1 MSGKC
6 IVVTSGKGGVGKTTS
21 TTNIGSALA
30 MYGPKVVLI
39 DTDIGLRNL
48 DLLIGLE
55 NRILYDL
62 THVIE
67 GKCPVRKALIKHK
80 KLENLSFLPAS
91 MSRDKEEI
99 QPEQVKAIVEDL
111 KSDFDYI
118 IVDCA
123 AGIDQGFKIAVAG
136 ADEAVVITTPEM
148 SAVRDADRV
157 VAKLEGSGISKSR
170 LVVNRVR
177 PDMVKRKDMMEVD
190 DVLEFL
196 GIELLGVVPDDE
208 SIIISTNRGEPA
220 VLDDKSKAGKAF
232 RDIALRLMGT
242 EVPMDN
248 FDEPEGFWT
257 RFKKMIGLDKS

>member
-21 TTNIGSALA
+21 TANIGSALA

-99 QPEQVKAIVEDL
+99 QPEQVKAIV
-111 KSDFDYI
+111 
-118 IVDCA
+118 
-123 AGIDQGFKIAVAG
+123 
-136 ADEAVVITTPEM
+136 
-148 SAVRDADRV
+148 
-157 VAKLEGSGISKSR
+157 
-170 LVVNRVR
+170 
-177 PDMVKRKDMMEVD
+177 
-190 DVLEFL
+190 VLQ
-196 GIELLGVVPDDE
+196 E
-208 SIIISTNRGEPA
+208 SI
-220 VLDDKSKAGKAF
+220 
-232 RDIALRLMGT
+232 RDLRSPWRAPTRRWLSQLQRCLPSGT
-242 EVPMDN
+242 QTGWLPSSRDQEYPNPD
-248 FDEPEGFWT
+248 W
-257 RFKKMIGLDKS
+257 L